1 MKNTVGR
8 SLPYGRATLLMGTA
22 ISALAI
28 GAAAAQD
35 TTVIE
40 LDTVVV
46 EGGGSGVA
54 GSASPER
61 ADGPVEGVVA
71 TRSATGTKTDTPIAS
86 TPQSISVIT
95 ADQIEILAA
104 QNPSEALR
112 YNAGV
117 QVERFGA
124 DPRYD
129 WIKIRGFDAPAYL
142 DGLLLPNSTYATPRY
157 EPYGIERLEVLK
169 GPASV
174 LYGQSPPGGLINFV
188 SKKPLNETRREV
200 EFQVGSYGRTQ
211 GAFDFTGPMND
222 EGTMLYRLIGLGRLS
237 DTQVDF
243 VNDDRA
249 FIAPSFTY
257 APTAQTSL
265 TLNAFYIKDDAKSLQ
280 FLPSQGTR
288 FPNPNGQIPRDR
300 FTGEPGFDDFER
312 EQWGIGYEFEHRFS
326 EELLVRQNLRYT
338 DVDVNLPV
346 VRGFGF
352 PSVGGVPTNFRNLT
366 RRAVIFDDEIGGLTV
381 DNQLLYDFA
390 TGAVEHTV
398 LAGLDYR
405 QFDSGFRTHLAPTSP
420 LDVFAPNYGAA
431 ITPPPLTGNIDQSVE
446 QTGIYVQDQI
456 RYDRL
461 VLLLS
466 GRQDFADNDTFN
478 RISGARASQDDSKF
492 TYRAGALY
500 ELDHGISPYVSY
512 ATLFQPTVG
521 VGFSGGLS
529 SVVAGAGG
537 VAFEPTTGD
546 QLEAGVKYEP
556 TFIDGLL
563 TASVFQI
570 TQENVLVTDTAN
582 PGFQTQAGEVEV
594 RGFEIEGKV
603 SLTGNLDVIASYSY
617 LDSEITRNSN
627 PLFVGSDLP
636 VTPNHQA
643 AAFASYTFDGGAL
656 GGLTLGAGLRY
667 FGEHWGNL
675 ANDLRMPSYT
685 LVDAVANYDLGYLD
699 ARFEGAEIAVNASNL
714 FDKDYVSTCNDLNTC
729 YYGNGRQVF
738 GTLRYKW

>member
-1 MKNTVGR
+1 M
-8 SLPYGRATLLMGTA
+8 
-22 ISALAI
+22 
-28 GAAAAQD
+28 AAAQEA
-35 TTVIE
+35 TVIE
-40 LDTVVV
+40 LDTVLV
-46 EGGGSGVA
+46 EGGGSGAA
-54 GSASPER
+54 GSVSPER
-61 ADGPVEGVVA
+61 ANGPVEGVVA
-71 TRSATGTKTDTPIAS
+71 SRSATGTKTDTPIVE
-86 TPQSISVIT
+86 TPQSISVVT
-95 ADQIEILAA
+95 ADQIEILNA

-188 SKKPLNETRREV
+188 SKKPLNETQREV
-200 EFQVGSYGRTQ
+200 EFQVGNHNRFQ
-211 GAFDFTGPMND
+211 GAFDFTGPIDD
-222 EGTMLYRLIGLGRLS
+222 EGTVLYRLIGLGRLS
-237 DTQVDF
+237 DTEVDF

-249 FIAPSFTY
+249 FIAPSFTWT
-257 APTAQTSL
+257 PTAETSL
-265 TLNAFYIKDDAKSLQ
+265 TLSAFYIKDDAKSLQ

-288 FPNPNGQIPRDR
+288 FPNPNGQIPRER
-300 FTGEPGFDDFER
+300 FIGDPDFDDFER
-312 EQWGIGYEFEHRFS
+312 EQWGIGYEFEHRFTES
-326 EELLVRQNLRYT
+326 LLVRQNLRYT
-338 DVDVNLPV
+338 DVDVSLPV

-352 PSVGGVPTNFRNLT
+352 PSVGGVPTNFRNVT
-366 RRAVIFDDEIGGLTV
+366 RRAVNFDDEIGGLTV
-381 DNQLLYDFA
+381 DNQLVYDFT
-390 TGAVEHTV
+390 TGAFEHTL

-405 QFDSGFRTHLAPTSP
+405 QFDSDFKTHLVPTSP
-420 LDVFAPNYGAA
+420 LDVFDPDYSAV
-431 ITPPPLTGNIDQSVE
+431 ILPPPLTGNIDQSVE

-466 GRQDFADNDTFN
+466 GRQDWASNDTRN
-478 RISGARASQDDSKF
+478 RITDVEASADDAEF
-492 TYRAGALY
+492 TYRVGALY
-500 ELDHGISPYVSY
+500 ELDPGISPYLSY
-512 ATLFQPTVG
+512 STLFQPTVG

-529 SVVAGAGG
+529 SVVTGAGG
-537 VAFEPTTGD
+537 AAFEPTTGD
-546 QLEAGVKYEP
+546 QIEAGVKYEP
-556 TFIDGLL
+556 TFIDGLF

-570 TQENVLVTDTAN
+570 VQENVLVADTAN
-582 PGFQTQAGEVEV
+582 PGFQTQAGAVEV

-603 SLTGNLDVIASYSY
+603 SLTDNLDLIASYSY
-617 LDSEITRNSN
+617 LDSEITENTN

-643 AAFASYTFDGGAL
+643 AAFASYTFDSGAL
-656 GGLTLGAGLRY
+656 GGLTLGAGVRY

-675 ANDLRMPSYT
+675 ANDLPISSYT

-699 ARFEGAEIAVNASNL
+699 ARLEGADIAVNASNL
-714 FDKDYVSTCNDLNTC
+714 FDKDYVSTCNDLATC